1 MKRMGSATVLISGM
15 NGLGI
20 EVAKNVV
27 LGGVKAVTLHDS
39 KNTNLSDLSSQ
50 VSFDSFLIQ
59 YKMMF
64 NNRTLRRLDLKIC
77 YYSNKC

>member
-1 MKRMGSATVLISGM
+1 MLTFRYVLGHEAMKRMGSATVLISGM

-39 KNTNLSDLSSQ
+39 KNASLADLSSQ
-50 VSFDSFLIQ
+50 VL
-59 YKMMF
+59 Y
-64 NNRTLRRLDLKIC
+64 LRFVGVSSKIM
-77 YYSNKC
+77 